1 MSSTE
6 LAANMRDLVMVGGN
20 ILTIAGFIGAGL
32 LGFWFGRQ
40 QGDAGRVL
48 ELESE
53 VENQRRKLE
62 SYRSQVN
69 RHFEKTATLFTGMA
83 HSYRE
88 LYEHLVD
95 SYDRLGNGPSSRFLP
110 RRASAL
116 LELSREEQRR
126 AIPGRARPAE
136 TETAKTPDPRG
147 ATALKPEAKPQ
158 QAAAQQKAAAAK
170 ATDPRGPTAF
180 KPEAKPQQATA
191 QQKAATAK
199 ATDPRGPTAFKP
211 EAKPQQKAAA
221 AKPAASRP
229 QGATAAKPATPAQ
242 KPDPRGATAFK
253 PATQAQ
259 KLTTQA
265 RSATPAQKPV
275 QKPAAQRPA
284 TAAPR
289 PTTPLRPAK
298 ANGGRTIPGANTVV
312 KQPGQPDRIRVTPKG
327 GKGSRAAQK
336 R

>member
-20 ILTIAGFIGAGL
+20 ILTIAGFVGAGL

-126 AIPGRARPAE
+126 AIPGKARPSEA
-136 TETAKTPDPRG
+136 ETAKTADPRG
-147 ATALKPEAKPQ
+147 ATAFKPQQSAEQKKPATDPRGSTAFKPEAKPQ
-158 QAAAQQKAAAAK
+158 QAAATKPAAAKPAAQQKPAPAAK

-180 KPEAKPQQATA
+180 KPEAKPQQTA
-191 QQKAATAK
+191 
-199 ATDPRGPTAFKP
+199 G
-211 EAKPQQKAAA
+211 
-221 AKPAASRP
+221 ASRP
-229 QGATAAKPATPAQ
+229 QPTAATKAASPAQ
-242 KPDPRGATAFK
+242 KSDPRGATAFK

-265 RSATPAQKPV
+265 RSASPTQKPV
-275 QKPAAQRPA
+275 QKPAAQRPT

-312 KQPGQPDRIRVTPKG
+312 QPGQPDRIRVTPKG
-327 GKGSRAAQK
+327 RKAAPK

>member
-180 KPEAKPQQATA
+180 KPEAKPQQ
-191 QQKAATAK
+191 
-199 ATDPRGPTAFKP
+199 
-211 EAKPQQKAAA
+211 KAAA

>member
-126 AIPGRARPAE
+126 AIPGRARPSEAE
-136 TETAKTPDPRG
+136 PAKAPDPRG
-147 ATALKPEAKPQ
+147 ATAFKPEAKPQ
-158 QAAAQQKAAAAK
+158 QAAAAKPAAQQKPAPAAK

-180 KPEAKPQQATA
+180 KPEAKPQQT
-191 QQKAATAK
+191 
-199 ATDPRGPTAFKP
+199 
-211 EAKPQQKAAA
+211 AA
-221 AKPAASRP
+221 AKPAAGRP
-229 QGATAAKPATPAQ
+229 QAATSAKAATPAQ

-253 PATQAQ
+253 PSTQAQ

-284 TAAPR
+284 VAAPR

-298 ANGGRTIPGANTVV
+298 ANGGRTIPGANNVV

>member
-1 MSSTE
+1 
-6 LAANMRDLVMVGGN
+6 MVGGN

-126 AIPGRARPAE
+126 AIPGKARPA
-136 TETAKTPDPRG
+136 
-147 ATALKPEAKPQ
+147 
-158 QAAAQQKAAAAK
+158 QAEQAP

-180 KPEAKPQQATA
+180 KPEAKPQQATG
-191 QQKAATAK
+191 QQKPAAAAQ

-211 EAKPQQKAAA
+211 EASPQQATAT
-221 AKPAASRP
+221 KPAAARP
-229 QGATAAKPATPAQ
+229 QQATTATKKPAATGQ
-242 KPDPRGATAFK
+242 KRDPRGATAFK

-265 RSATPAQKPV
+265 RTSAPGQKPT
-275 QKPAAQRPA
+275 QRPA
-284 TAAPR
+284 PQRPAAAAPAA
-289 PTTPLRPAK
+289 RPASPRGATALK
-298 ANGGRTIPGANTVV
+298 PARANGGRTMPGAQTV
-312 KQPGQPDRIRVTPKG
+312 
-327 GKGSRAAQK
+327 
-336 R
+336 